1 MFFLLGVLAGV
12 FVMWLLYNGKVRQIK
27 ILEEEKQI
35 LRQEKQIVVEFMHNM
50 VEAVVKGNDRT
61 IMFQRMLHAAILST
75 GAMSACIFEKLGD
88 ESLQGVAVEGL
99 FPPQRELPKE
109 FKAKDISRT
118 HLLEKILFCH
128 NIKRVPSIVAGPL
141 KCHIFLEMA

>member
-12 FVMWLLYNGKVRQIK
+12 FGMWLLYTRKVRQIK

-61 IMFQRMLHAAILST
+61 IFRRL
-75 GAMSACIFEKLGD
+75 K
-88 ESLQGVAVEGL
+88 
-99 FPPQRELPKE
+99 
-109 FKAKDISRT
+109 T
-118 HLLEKILFCH
+118 HYFA
-128 NIKRVPSIVAGPL
+128 RY
-141 KCHIFLEMA
+141 